1 MYCYK
6 RNPNRET
13 LRKSSLQTNLPQVQ
27 IKLQPEEYGA
37 RNQANMQK
45 LRFAFTKVI
54 NFISTLNLA
63 IILGFDTKDLFVK
76 FYNNFEGNNV
86 TIVTPVEMSLFAM
99 IWKYPNGK
107 QSRSGA
113 DTYTAYYLEQALKFK
128 LRSKML

>member
-1 MYCYK
+1 M
-6 RNPNRET
+6 
-13 LRKSSLQTNLPQVQ
+13 PQVQ
-27 IKLQPEEYGA
+27 IKLQPEEYGV

-76 FYNNFEGNNV
+76 FFNNLEGNNV

-107 QSRSGA
+107 KSRSGA